1 MPDVFA
7 EVLAG
12 AVVELR
18 GNQRHGPCCALLSPA
33 LWSSWGSLWVELQVL
48 LMSGTLVV
56 PDGSVIVCQC
66 MVYGR
71 DLVRVH
77 HPPQLIDWQLSIPA
91 HYQKPQLPWCHS
103 VRPWIDTHK
112 WRKWL
117 NWLTHLT
124 RMTFQPLSH
133 RDSRVDSFNSF
144 NSNSTG
150 WTWLIILKSKQVK
163 CQDCQSPTLPSLS
176 FIEAGVAPV
185 IV

>member
-48 LMSGTLVV
+48 LISGTLVV
-56 PDGSVIVCQC
+56 PDGIVIVCQC

-77 HPPQLIDWQLSIPA
+77 HPPQLIDCCQSRRSIKS
-91 HYQKPQLPWCHS
+91 HSCHG
-103 VRPWIDTHK
+103 VTQWGLELTHTSDEI
-112 WRKWL
+112 L